1 MKALIVEDEK
11 AAARNLKA
19 VLTEIP
25 DSPEIVGET
34 DSIVDT
40 IHWLRNHAM
49 PDIVFLDIH
58 LADGS
63 AFEIFEHVDISCP
76 IIFTTAYDEYALRAF
91 KVNSIAYL
99 LKPISRKD
107 LQDALDKLKNLCAQ
121 SANQTQ
127 NIDLAHVMR
136 ELKKEESYKTH
147 FLVPFKGDKLIP
159 LSVDT
164 ILYFYIADGMVR
176 AVDEHSNEF
185 VFTQSLD
192 ELTEQLNLHCF
203 FRANRQY
210 LIAKKAIEDVRLW
223 FNGRLLVNL
232 KIPVPEKIIISKAK
246 VSGFKDWF

>member
-76 IIFTTAYDEYALRAF
+76 IIY
-91 KVNSIAYL
+91 
-99 LKPISRKD
+99 
-107 LQDALDKLKNLCAQ
+107 
-121 SANQTQ
+121 
-127 NIDLAHVMR
+127 
-136 ELKKEESYKTH
+136 
-147 FLVPFKGDKLIP
+147 
-159 LSVDT
+159 
-164 ILYFYIADGMVR
+164 
-176 AVDEHSNEF
+176 
-185 VFTQSLD
+185 
-192 ELTEQLNLHCF
+192 
-203 FRANRQY
+203 
-210 LIAKKAIEDVRLW
+210 
-223 FNGRLLVNL
+223 
-232 KIPVPEKIIISKAK
+232 
-246 VSGFKDWF
+246 